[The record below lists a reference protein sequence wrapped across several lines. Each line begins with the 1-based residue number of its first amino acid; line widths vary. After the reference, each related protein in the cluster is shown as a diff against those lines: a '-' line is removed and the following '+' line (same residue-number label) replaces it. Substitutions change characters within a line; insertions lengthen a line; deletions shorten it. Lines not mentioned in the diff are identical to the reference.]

1 MAHPAQRCAP
11 CQAGVR
17 GLIQQAILGEWR
29 APRRR
34 NPDARKHPVGGQHG
48 ADALPVPFIRAL
60 KAPCLSCCSGATK
73 AERHQPLGLCIC
85 GLCLEKRF
93 FQRPEPV
100 EGLVWVRTLLPP
112 CLFLGTG
119 KGRQK
124 IRKRTRSRMFQVH
137 AQRIHTPS
145 EGQCGVSGT
154 VAHRPSGSGC
164 QLGGRLLLQETAG
177 APVGP
182 LMQARSAPA
191 AFSIRGVQG
200 CAQVV
205 MLAADIGQQD

>member
-1 MAHPAQRCAP
+1 M
-11 CQAGVR
+11 
-17 GLIQQAILGEWR
+17 
-29 APRRR
+29 
-34 NPDARKHPVGGQHG
+34 
-48 ADALPVPFIRAL
+48 
-60 KAPCLSCCSGATK
+60 K
-73 AERHQPLGLCIC
+73 AECHQPLGLGIC
-85 GLCLEKRF
+85 GLRLEKRF

-100 EGLVWVRTLLPP
+100 EGLARVRALLPP
-112 CLFLGTG
+112 GFFLGAG

-154 VAHRPSGSGC
+154 VAHRPSGPGR
-164 QLGGRLLLQETAG
+164 QLGGRLLLQEAAG

-182 LMQARSAPA
+182 LMQARGVPA
-191 AFSIRGVQG
+191 AFAISGIQG
-200 CAQVV
+200 RAQVV